1 MTSQVIAS
9 IRSVPDDEP
18 VPTTRKQPTSSPL
31 TDSSAPPPSAPTTAV
46 GTHHRFARYGWVLT
60 GPDGTPAVDGSDFAE
75 LDDAGRLV
83 RVVGFFG
90 PVTAKASG
98 GQSPG

>member
-9 IRSVPDDEP
+9 IRSVPDDFE
-18 VPTTRKQPTSSPL
+18 R
-31 TDSSAPPPSAPTTAV
+31 TTAV
-46 GTHHRFARYGWVLT
+46 DTHHRFARYGWVLT

-98 GQSPG
+98 